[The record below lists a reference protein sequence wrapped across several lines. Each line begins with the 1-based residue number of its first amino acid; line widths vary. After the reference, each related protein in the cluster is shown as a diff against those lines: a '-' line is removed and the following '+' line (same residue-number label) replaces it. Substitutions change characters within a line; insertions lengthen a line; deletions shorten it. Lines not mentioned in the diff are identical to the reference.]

1 MVTMGTL
8 QPGLVHTPV
17 TPFTRDARVDY
28 ERYAKLIEF
37 HLKHG
42 AESLAL
48 PMHAGE
54 SVSLTDEERRKLLEL
69 AIAQVKGRVP
79 VIAHVSDSGTAIAAE
94 RARHAEKAG
103 AAAIVCTPPYYWTP
117 PPAMLLEHFATVGA
131 AVSIPLFVY
140 NSPDEMGGVKV
151 TTDLA
156 LKLISK
162 LDNFAGIVDASLD
175 WQFMIE
181 LVSEARKVRSDF
193 QLLSGTEYLVSARA
207 IGAKGLF
214 SPLAGVAPLLMR
226 GLYEHCRKE
235 QYGDARKAQE
245 AIAAVRRLLKADG
258 VAGLKAAV
266 AAMGRD
272 CGGPRYPLLPLG
284 EAERVRVSEQLTAMT
299 ALHGEPRGW

>member
-1 MVTMGTL
+1 MKTF

-17 TPFTRDARVDY
+17 TPFTRDARIDY
-28 ERYAKLIEF
+28 DRYAQLIEF

-54 SVSLTDEERRKLLEL
+54 SVSLTDEEQRALLEFAL
-69 AIAQVKGRVP
+69 GKVKGRVP
-79 VIAHVSDSGTAIAAE
+79 VIAHVSDSGTAIAAA

-103 AAAIVCTPPYYWTP
+103 AAAVVCAPPYYWTP
-117 PPAMLLEHFATVGA
+117 PPAMLLEHFAAVGS
-131 AVSIPLFVY
+131 AVRLPFFAF
-140 NSPDEMGGVKV
+140 NSPDEMGGVKL

-156 LKLISK
+156 LKLIGR
-162 LDNFAGIVDASLD
+162 LPNFAGIVDASLD

-181 LVSEARKVRSDF
+181 VISEARKVRPDF

-214 SPLAGVAPLLMR
+214 SALTGVAPALLR
-226 GLYEHCRKE
+226 GLYDHCRNE
-235 QYGDARKAQE
+235 QYRDARKAQE
-245 AIAAVRRLLKADG
+245 DVAAVRKVLKKGG
-258 VAGLKAAV
+258 VAGLKAAMQ
-266 AAMGRD
+266 AMGRD

-284 EAERVRVSEQLTAMT
+284 EAERGQLADQLGAMA
-299 ALHGEPRGW
+299 ALRGEPRGW

>member
-1 MVTMGTL
+1 MSNF

-17 TPFTRDARVDY
+17 TPFTREARIDY
-28 ERYAKLIEF
+28 DCYAKLIEF

-54 SVSLTDEERRKLLEL
+54 SVSLTDAERRTLLEF
-69 AIAQVKGRVP
+69 AIKQVKGRVP

-94 RARHAEKAG
+94 RARHAEQAG
-103 AAAIVCTPPYYWTP
+103 AAAIVATPPYYWTP
-117 PPAMLLEHFATVGA
+117 PPAMLLEHFATIGA
-131 AVSIPLFVY
+131 AVRIPFFVY
-140 NSPDEMGGVKV
+140 NSPEEMGGVKM
-151 TTDLA
+151 TTELA
-156 LKLISK
+156 LKLIGQ
-162 LDNFAGIVDASLD
+162 LPNFAGIVDASLD

-181 LVSEARKVRSDF
+181 VVSEARKARPDF

-214 SPLAGVAPLLMR
+214 SPLAGIAPALMR

-235 QYGDARKAQE
+235 QYRDARKAQE
-245 AIAAVRRLLKADG
+245 DIAAVRRMLKAGG
-258 VAGLKAAV
+258 VASLKAAL

-272 CGGPRYPLLPLG
+272 CGAPRYPLLALG
-284 EAERVRVSEQLTAMT
+284 EAERGRLADALEAMP
-299 ALHGEPRGW
+299 ALGAEPRGW

>member
-1 MVTMGTL
+1 MMAAF

-28 ERYAKLIEF
+28 DRYAKLIEF

-79 VIAHVSDSGTAIAAE
+79 VIAHVSDSGTAIAAQ
-94 RARHAEKAG
+94 RARHAEQAG
-103 AAAIVCTPPYYWTP
+103 AAAVVCTPPYYWTP
-117 PPAMLLEHFATVGA
+117 PPAMLLEHFATVGS
-131 AVSIPLFVY
+131 AVKIPFFVY
-140 NSPDEMGGVKV
+140 NSPEEMGGVKV

-156 LKLISK
+156 LKLIGR
-162 LDNFAGIVDASLD
+162 LPNFAGIVDASLD

-181 LVSEARKVRSDF
+181 LVSEARKVRPDF

-214 SPLAGVAPLLMR
+214 SPLAGVAPVLLR
-226 GLYEHCRKE
+226 GLYDHCKKE
-235 QYGDARKAQE
+235 QYRDARQAQE
-245 AIAAVRRLLKADG
+245 AIAAVRHALKKDG
-258 VAGLKAAV
+258 IAGLKAAV

-284 EAERVRVSEQLTAMT
+284 EAERLRVAEQLAAMP
-299 ALHGEPRGW
+299 ALRGEPRGW

>member
-1 MVTMGTL
+1 MSNF

-17 TPFTRDARVDY
+17 TPFTRDLKIDY
-28 ERYAKLIEF
+28 DRYAKLVEF

-54 SVSLTDEERRKLLEL
+54 SVSLTDAEQRTLLEFAL
-69 AIAQVKGRVP
+69 KQVKGRVP
-79 VIAHVSDSGTAIAAE
+79 VIAHVSDSGTAIAAA

-103 AAAIVCTPPYYWTP
+103 ATAVVCTPPYYWTP

-131 AVSIPLFVY
+131 AVSIPFFVY
-140 NSPDEMGGVKV
+140 NSPDEMGGVKM
-151 TTDLA
+151 TTELA
-156 LKLISK
+156 LKLIGR

-181 LVSEARKVRSDF
+181 VVSEARKVRPEF
-193 QLLSGTEYLVSARA
+193 QLLSGTEYLISARA
-207 IGAKGLF
+207 IGAKGVF

-226 GLYEHCRKE
+226 GLYDQCRKE
-235 QYGDARKAQE
+235 QYNDARKAQE
-245 AIAAVRRLLKADG
+245 AIAAVRRALKTDG
-258 VAGLKAAV
+258 VAGLKAAI

-272 CGGPRYPLLPLG
+272 CGAPRYPLLPLG
-284 EAERVRVSEQLTAMT
+284 EAERGRVAEQLLAMA
-299 ALHGEPRGW
+299 ALRAEPRGW

>member
-1 MVTMGTL
+1 MTQVFT
-8 QPGLVHTPV
+8 PGLVHTPV
-17 TPFTRDARVDY
+17 TPFTHGARVDY
-28 ERYAKLIEF
+28 DRYSKLIEF

-54 SVSLTDEERRKLLEL
+54 SVSLSDEERRKLLEF
-69 AIAQVKGRVP
+69 AIKQVKGRVP

-103 AAAIVCTPPYYWTP
+103 ATAIICTPPYYWTP

-131 AVSIPLFVY
+131 AAALPFFVY
-140 NSPDEMGGVKV
+140 NSPEEMGGVKV
-151 TTDLA
+151 TTELA
-156 LKLISK
+156 LKLIAR
-162 LDNFAGIVDASLD
+162 LPNFAGIVDASLD

-181 LVSEARKVRSDF
+181 LVSEARKVRPDF

-226 GLYEHCRKE
+226 GLYDHCRKE
-235 QYGDARKAQE
+235 QYGEARKAQE
-245 AIAAVRRLLKADG
+245 AIAAVRRLLKPDG

-284 EAERVRVSEQLTAMT
+284 EAERVRVSGELAAMA
-299 ALHGEPRGW
+299 ALRAEPRGW